1 MKNFDLNGQVTK
13 KAFQVTKKAFHA
25 TKKAFQAT
33 KEGWVQMELNAMDSA
48 QNRNLHFPK
57 IHAS

>member
-1 MKNFDLNGQVTK
+1 MKNFDLNGQV
-13 KAFQVTKKAFHA
+13 

-33 KEGWVQMELNAMDSA
+33 KEGWVQMELNAMDLA

>member
-1 MKNFDLNGQVTK
+1 MKNFDLNGQV
-13 KAFQVTKKAFHA
+13 

-57 IHAS
+57 NPRKLVLHSLCCDNQ

>member
-13 KAFQVTKKAFHA
+13 KAFHA
-25 TKKAFQAT
+25 M

-48 QNRNLHFPK
+48 QNRNLHFPN

>member
-1 MKNFDLNGQVTK
+1 MKNFDLNGQVM
-13 KAFQVTKKAFHA
+13 KKAFHA